1 MNLIRARRLPAA
13 IIALALTACSNFD
26 KPDYG
31 WAVDSKLAQPTPLF
45 LPANAPSI
53 SQRFRP
59 VDGPAESYHRGFDI
73 QVPTSTPV
81 VAAAD
86 GLVSRV
92 SFSPF
97 YGRQVF
103 VDHGPGE
110 AGHGLQTRYFHLSE
124 QLVEEGESLRR
135 GQLLGY
141 SGRSGM
147 LGVFAHLHFEVHR
160 LDDAVPPR
168 AVGLLDPQGFW
179 VDGVGRV
186 TCFDA
191 ARDFASAPLR
201 LTYPVPCR
209 GAESG

>member
-1 MNLIRARRLPAA
+1 MNPIRARRLPAA

-26 KPDYG
+26 KPGYG
-31 WAVDSKLAQPTPLF
+31 WAADSELAQPTPLF
-45 LPANAPSI
+45 LPANAPFI

-59 VDGPAESYHRGFDI
+59 VDGPADNYHRGFDI
-73 QVPTSTPV
+73 QVPISTPV
-81 VAAAD
+81 AAVAD

-103 VDHGPGE
+103 VDR
-110 AGHGLQTRYFHLSE
+110 GLQTRYFHLSE
-124 QLVEEGESLRR
+124 QRVDGSVRR
-135 GQLLGY
+135 GQLRGY
-141 SGRSGM
+141 SLPSGM

-168 AVGLLDPQGFW
+168 AVGQLDPQGFW
-179 VDGVGRV
+179 IDGVGRV

-191 ARDFASAPLR
+191 ARDFASAR

-209 GAESG
+209 AAESE